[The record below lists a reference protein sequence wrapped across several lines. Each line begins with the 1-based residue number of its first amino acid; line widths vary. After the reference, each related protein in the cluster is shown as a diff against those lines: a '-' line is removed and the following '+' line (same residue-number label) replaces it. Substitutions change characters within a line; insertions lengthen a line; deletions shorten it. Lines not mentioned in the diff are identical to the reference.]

1 MEVYAK
7 MKDEKDRRLQEV
19 AESSPAPES
28 EPDCAFCTILCQ
40 SPPGENPS
48 DSQAPHFMTERE
60 IQVLAAMR
68 RLREEVSE
76 IKRHMRQTEGSED
89 RMAFSRRL
97 GDLRE
102 EWKKMDQERVD
113 AAEERMRLLGHIQ

>member
-1 MEVYAK
+1 
-7 MKDEKDRRLQEV
+7 MKDEKDLRLREIV
-19 AESSPAPES
+19 ESSPEPES
-28 EPDCAFCTILCQ
+28 GPDCSFCTVLCQ
-40 SPPGENPS
+40 SPPGENTS
-48 DSQAPHFMTERE
+48 DSRSVHFMTERE

-68 RLREEVSE
+68 RLRAEASE
-76 IKRHMRQTEGSED
+76 IKRHMRQMEGSED

-97 GDLRE
+97 SDLRE